1 MMAKSSRGMGLRV
14 LEVICVVSFFL
25 SLLALTP
32 KFLAP
37 RHPSPLQYFVA
48 LLNVVIYAAGFYGIH
63 MRKRL
68 TWLLGWFALG
78 VFLVEWLTYCLASSL
93 RLPKPDAWI
102 VSTIMVAAGFA
113 VATYWGY
120 WWKHQKSYFI
130 PD

>member
-1 MMAKSSRGMGLRV
+1 MGLRV
-14 LEVICVVSFFL
+14 LEVICLVFCLL

-37 RHPSPLQYFVA
+37 RHPTPLQYFVA
-48 LLNVVIYAAGFYGIH
+48 LLNIVIYAAAFYGIH

-68 TWLLGWFALG
+68 TWLLGWFGLG
-78 VFLVEWLTYCLASSL
+78 VFLVEWLAYCLVSSL

-102 VSTIMVAAGFA
+102 VFTTMVAVGLA

-120 WWKHQKSYFI
+120 WWKRQKN
-130 PD
+130 